1 MGVLSCFIH
10 YVMISGIKAHKYS
23 PPAAN
28 AATALTTIIAI
39 AAALY
44 AALPVCLYRLS
55 KSSNS
60 VGVGF
65 VVFFDGAVKALY
77 KANTPNTP
85 AQIPTAMVI
94 M

>member
-1 MGVLSCFIH
+1 
-10 YVMISGIKAHKYS
+10 MISGIRVNKYS

-28 AATALTTIIAI
+28 APRALTTIIAI

-65 VVFFDGAVKALY
+65 VVFFGGAVKALY
-77 KANTPNTP
+77 ITNMPSAAAQTP
-85 AQIPTAMVI
+85 AAMTI